1 MSNTD
6 TAAADLKR
14 RPMPP
19 AANLL
24 EPDYLNL
31 TPHPSAAL
39 MPMMDEESFKMFKA
53 NISKE
58 GIKEPMIIYQGLLL
72 DGRNRYRA
80 ARELGLKLTAANF
93 KTFDGTPAE
102 AEAFVI
108 SANLHRRQ
116 LNNKQ
121 KQEFA
126 QKMIAKYPDES
137 DRALARM
144 TSLSKST
151 IAGARDA
158 LAHSPD
164 KRKFDAAVN
173 AFDKLSDDQQVD
185 RFAVLSGDSRY
196 PQRACGQFDRLVR
209 YSVER
214 LTSGQFG
221 QEPGLE
227 IRPLHFVPAGRGSP
241 FFVGTKYSSARRK

>member
-1 MSNTD
+1 M
-6 TAAADLKR
+6 AAIAIE
-14 RPMPP
+14 PP
-19 AANLL
+19 
-24 EPDYLNL
+24 
-31 TPHPSAAL
+31 
-39 MPMMDEESFKMFKA
+39 ESW
-53 NISKE
+53 
-58 GIKEPMIIYQGLLL
+58 
-72 DGRNRYRA
+72 
-80 ARELGLKLTAANF
+80 AANF

-209 YSVER
+209 Y
-214 LTSGQFG
+214 
-221 QEPGLE
+221 
-227 IRPLHFVPAGRGSP
+227 
-241 FFVGTKYSSARRK
+241 